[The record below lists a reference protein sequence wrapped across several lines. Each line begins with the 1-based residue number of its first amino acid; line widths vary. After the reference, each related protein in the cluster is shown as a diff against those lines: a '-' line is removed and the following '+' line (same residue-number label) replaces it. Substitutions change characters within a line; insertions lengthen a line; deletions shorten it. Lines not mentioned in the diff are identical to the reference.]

1 MIDIF
6 KMNDDVEYFE
16 KLALDK
22 MKEEKYA
29 IVVNI
34 AKLFPKVMPLIEATI
49 PKVEMGIRRYLMAC
63 LIEQNDIT
71 SAKLLIHEEEPLL
84 TEDKVFLIRKQ
95 FFKVGNAKKAAL
107 LIKEFELGLD
117 IISTE
122 FDEIEHVIISD
133 SMNFFMG
140 QFGVSFK
147 HYSQQNILR
156 LADYL
161 MDYSPQKYG
170 KPLAF
175 LIERLIK
182 HGNLDE
188 AK

>member
-1 MIDIF
+1 
-6 KMNDDVEYFE
+6 
-16 KLALDK
+16 
-22 MKEEKYA
+22 MKEEKYRE
-29 IVVNI
+29 VVNI
-34 AKLFPKVMPLIEATI
+34 ASLFPEVLPRIEATMV
-49 PKVEMGIRRYLMAC
+49 KCEVGMRRFLMAC

-71 SAKLLIHEEEPLL
+71 SAKLLIHEQEPML

-107 LIKEFELGLD
+107 LIKEFELSLD
-117 IISTE
+117 IISNE
-122 FDEIEHVIISD
+122 FDEIEHTIISD

-147 HYSQQNILR
+147 HYSMQNILR

-161 MDYSPQKYG
+161 TDYSSQKYG

-175 LIERLIK
+175 LVERLFK

-188 AK
+188 AKYLAEKHRDQVWRHLSEFL